1 MRTKTLRHLNRI
13 HLICAIFPKIAQL
26 SDALISCTKVLLFK
40 KMKYVFVLTTI
51 LLPLL
56 LDVTVGERQY
66 KVLKFGNSISDY
78 IMYRPDMGP
87 LQNAFSVCSWVRSLN
102 TNSHPTW
109 MSYAVSGS
117 DNEVFVSADGYFNMI
132 FDSYNVYLQSHLSGL
147 AGTWYHY
154 CMTWNYSSRTR
165 RIYLNGQQIHTTT
178 TSSGRRLPTGGY
190 LVIGN
195 DQNGDDPG
203 TSGFGADYIFGGELY
218 KLNLFSKELSSSE
231 VLEMSRDKC
240 SEIEL
245 TYGDVRSIKW
255 EEILQR
261 SRNGDVREIASGCS
275 ASELWDKLSET
286 LEELRNSSQLLNE
299 TRSELARVKEE
310 KAAKDTEMVRREQQL
325 NETLEDLAQTR
336 INFDTK
342 EQQLNETLE
351 DLAQTRTNL
360 ATKEQQLNETLEDLA
375 QTRTNLKTNEQ
386 QLNETLEALAQTRKE
401 KEAHETSLD
410 TKRQHLNETLDELE
424 STENEKDMCH
434 TDLVT
439 AEENLNTT
447 TTEKE
452 EALEELERKKEDL
465 IRITTTLNQ
474 TQTELDHV
482 RKLLEKANNT
492 PPDCPLNSTIT
503 SYWDL
508 LYSEDYFGDV
518 ISSEKLEVLYK
529 SVEKLG
535 KY

>member
-1 MRTKTLRHLNRI
+1 M
-13 HLICAIFPKIAQL
+13 
-26 SDALISCTKVLLFK
+26 
-40 KMKYVFVLTTI
+40 
-51 LLPLL
+51 
-56 LDVTVGERQY
+56 
-66 KVLKFGNSISDY
+66 SDY

-102 TNSHPTW
+102 TNYYPTW

-117 DNEVFVSADGYFNMI
+117 TNEIFVSADGYYNII
-132 FDSYNVYLQSHLSGL
+132 FGSYTVNLQSRLSGL

-154 CMTWNYSSRTR
+154 CMTWNYLSRTR

-261 SRNGDVREIASGCS
+261 SRNGDVREIDSGCR
-275 ASELWDKLSET
+275 EVIIRRQNEVKLNET
-286 LEELRNSSQLLNE
+286 LEELRNTSQLLNE
-299 TRSELARVKEE
+299 TRSELSRVTEE
-310 KAAKDTEMVRREQQL
+310 K
-325 NETLEDLAQTR
+325 DLCR
-336 INFDTK
+336 TK
-342 EQQLNETLE
+342 
-351 DLAQTRTNL
+351 L
-360 ATKEQQLNETLEDLA
+360 AT
-375 QTRTNLKTNEQ
+375 
-386 QLNETLEALAQTRKE
+386 
-401 KEAHETSLD
+401 S
-410 TKRQHLNETLDELE
+410 
-424 STENEKDMCH
+424 
-434 TDLVT
+434 
-439 AEENLNTT
+439 EENLNTT
-447 TTEKE
+447 TSKIQ

-465 IRITTTLNQ
+465 IRITASLNQ
-474 TQTELDHV
+474 TQTELDQV
-482 RKLLEKANNT
+482 RALLEKANNT